1 MITLT
6 NIKQEKVLHIFYAVV
21 FLFFSINSWS
31 QTYATSATT
40 SNTTLSPNEVLT
52 PALAYDGLVSTA
64 AVVKANAGGLF
75 GIGAYNGYI
84 ELQFPGDV
92 PANTTSYIK
101 IATQDNLLTSLL
113 GGSLGTLLANV
124 LGAVLIG
131 NQEFTV
137 SANYNGGSSILSG
150 NSQVVTD
157 FATDKLRIIR
167 NAAGDYLIA
176 ITPNAVYN
184 RIKITNRIGATLLGL
199 GNEKTLSVYEAYYLT
214 NPPACGGSL
223 TTSFSGSGIT
233 LDLLKLNT
241 AGVINPEFAIDAITT
256 NYSELKLGLLGVGAS
271 VEQTVYL
278 GGVSQ
283 TTDVFGIKLSMGG
296 ALLGLDVLNNVTIT
310 ASKGTTVVQS
320 KTLAQLLTLN
330 LLNMQGGVVT
340 TVPMAPAGAVDRITV
355 SFTSLASVGAVAQ
368 NLNFYGITIRTL
380 AVPVITQN
388 NAVCKDGSASIIAAT
403 SVTGA
408 QLKWYSDASGDT
420 LLATTASGAPFVTPG
435 LTAAKTYYVEQ
446 FTTCA
451 GLLLPV
457 VVTVLIPPSAGV
469 IAGEQTICLT
479 KAPAALTSV
488 SADSGVGIS
497 YKWESSP
504 DGIIW
509 TVIPDAVLASYQPD
523 VLLKMTFFHRITT
536 ITSGTTVCSSSP
548 TASIKVLTK
557 NCMVVSNPMVRQR
570 LKNGA

>member
-1 MITLT
+1 M
-6 NIKQEKVLHIFYAVV
+6 KALHIIYAVIL
-21 FLFFSINSWS
+21 LFCSISAWS

-40 SNTTLSPNEVLT
+40 SNTALSPSEVLT

-64 AVVKANAGGLF
+64 AVAKANAGGLL
-75 GIGAYNGYI
+75 GIGAFNGYI

-92 PANTTSYIK
+92 PANTTSYVK

-137 SANYNGGSSILSG
+137 AANYNGGSSIVSG

-214 NPPACGGSL
+214 APPACGGAL
-223 TTSFSGSGIT
+223 TTSFSGTGIT
-233 LDLLKLNT
+233 LDLLKINT

-283 TTDVFGIKLSMGG
+283 ATDVFGIKLSMGG

-320 KTLAQLLTLN
+320 KTLTQLLTLN

-340 TVPMAPAGAVDRITV
+340 TVPMAPLGAVDRITV
-355 SFTSLASVGAVAQ
+355 SFAALASVGAVAQ
-368 NLNFYGITIRTL
+368 NLNFHGITIRTL

-388 NAVCKDGSASIIAAT
+388 NAICKDGTASLIATT
-403 SVTGA
+403 SVAGA

-420 LLATTASGAPFVTPG
+420 LLATTASGVAFVTPG
-435 LTAAKTYYVEQ
+435 LAAAKTYYVEQ

-451 GLLLPV
+451 GLLQPV
-457 VVTVLIPPSAGV
+457 TVTVLVPPSAGI
-469 IAGEQTICLT
+469 IAGEQTVCLT
-479 KAPAALTSV
+479 KTPVGLTSI
-488 SADSGVGIS
+488 SADSGVGIG
-497 YKWESSP
+497 YKWESST
-504 DGIIW
+504 DGNIW
-509 TVIPDAVLASYQPD
+509 TVIDGANLATYQPD
-523 VLLKMTFFHRITT
+523 ILLKTTFFRRTTT

-548 TASIKVLTK
+548 TGSIKVLTK
-557 NCMVVSNPMVRQR
+557 NCMVISNPMVRQR

>member
-21 FLFFSINSWS
+21 FLFSSISSWS
-31 QTYATSATT
+31 QTYATNATT
-40 SNTTLSPNEVLT
+40 SNTVLSPNEVVT
-52 PALAYDGLVSTA
+52 PGLAYDGLVGTA
-64 AVVKANAGGLF
+64 AIVKANAGGLL

-92 PANTTSYIK
+92 PANTTSYVK

-137 SANYNGGSSILSG
+137 GANYNGGLPIVSG
-150 NSQVVTD
+150 NSQVAND

-199 GNEKTLSVYEAYYLT
+199 GNEKTLSVYEAYYIT
-214 NPPACGGSL
+214 NPPACGGLL

-233 LDLLKLNT
+233 LDLLQLGS
-241 AGVINPEFAIDAITT
+241 AGVTNPQNAIDAVTT

-283 TTDVFGIKLSMGG
+283 TTDVFGIGLSMGG
-296 ALLGLDVLNNVTIT
+296 ALLNLDVLNNVTVI
-310 ASKGTTVVQS
+310 ASKGVTVVQS
-320 KTLAQLLTLN
+320 RTLSQLLALN
-330 LLNMQGGVVT
+330 LLNMQDGVVT
-340 TVPMAPAGAVDRITV
+340 TVQMAPLGAVDRITV
-355 SFTSLASVGAVAQ
+355 RFNSLVSVGLVAQ

-380 AVPVITQN
+380 AVPLITQN
-388 NAVCKDGSASIIAAT
+388 NAVCKDGSASIIATT
-403 SVTGA
+403 SVAGA

-435 LTAAKTYYVEQ
+435 LAVTKTYYVEQ

-488 SADSGVGIS
+488 SADSGAGIS

-509 TVIPDAVLASYQPD
+509 TVIPDAILASYQPD
-523 VLLKMTFFHRITT
+523 VLLKTTFFHRITT
-536 ITSGTTVCSSSP
+536 ITSGITVCSSNP
-548 TASIKVLTK
+548 TSSIKVLTK

>member
-1 MITLT
+1 MNTLS
-6 NIKQEKVLHIFYAVV
+6 NIKQEGVLHIFYAVV
-21 FLFFSINSWS
+21 FLFWSISSWS
-31 QTYATSATT
+31 QTYATTATT
-40 SNTTLSPNEVLT
+40 SNTTLSPSEVLT
-52 PALAYDGLVSTA
+52 PALAYDGLIGTA
-64 AVVKANAGGLF
+64 AVVKANAGGLL
-75 GIGAYNGYI
+75 GIGAFNGYI
-84 ELQFPGDV
+84 ELQFPADV
-92 PANTTSYIK
+92 PANTTTYVK

-137 SANYNGGSSILSG
+137 AANYNGGSSIVSG
-150 NSQVVTD
+150 NSQVVAD

-199 GNEKTLSVYEAYYLT
+199 GNEKTLSVYEAYYVT
-214 NPPACGGSL
+214 APPACGGAL
-223 TTSFSGSGIT
+223 TTSFSGTGIT
-233 LDLLKLNT
+233 LDLLKVNT

-340 TVPMAPAGAVDRITV
+340 TVPMAPAGPVDRITV
-355 SFTSLASVGAVAQ
+355 SFAALASVGAVAQ
-368 NLNFYGITIRTL
+368 NLNFHGITIRTL

-388 NAVCKDGSASIIAAT
+388 NAICKDGTASLIATT
-403 SVTGA
+403 SVAGA

-420 LLATTASGAPFVTPG
+420 LLATTASGFPFVTPG
-435 LTAAKTYYVEQ
+435 LSGTKTYYVEQ
-446 FTTCA
+446 FTTCS
-451 GLLLPV
+451 GLLKAV
-457 VVTVLIPPSAGV
+457 VVTVLIPPSAGS
-469 IAGEQTICLT
+469 ISGEQTVCLT
-479 KAPAALTSV
+479 KTPAGLTSLT
-488 SADSGVGIS
+488 ADSGAGIS
-497 YKWESSP
+497 YKWESSL
-504 DGIIW
+504 DGITWDLISGA
-509 TVIPDAVLASYQPD
+509 ILPNYQPD
-523 VLLKMTFFHRITT
+523 ILLKSTFFRRITT
-536 ITSGTTVCSSSP
+536 ITSGSTVCSSNP
-548 TASIKVLTK
+548 TEVIKITTK

>member
-1 MITLT
+1 LITLI
-6 NIKQEKVLHIFYAVV
+6 NIKQVKALHIIYAVIL
-21 FLFFSINSWS
+21 LFCSISGQS

-40 SNTTLSPNEVLT
+40 SNTALSPNEVVT

-64 AVVKANAGGLF
+64 AVVKANAGGLL
-75 GIGAYNGYI
+75 GIGAFNGYI

-92 PANTTSYIK
+92 PANTTSYVK

-137 SANYNGGSSILSG
+137 AANYNGGSSIVSG
-150 NSQVVTD
+150 NSQVAND

-199 GNEKTLSVYEAYYLT
+199 GNEKTLSVYEAYYT
-214 NPPACGGSL
+214 TSAPACGGPL

-233 LDLLKLNT
+233 LDLLQAGS
-241 AGVINPEFAIDAITT
+241 AGVTNPQNAIDAVTT
-256 NYSELKLGLLGVGAS
+256 NYSELKLGLLGIGAS

-278 GGVSQ
+278 SGVSQ
-283 TTDVFGIKLSMGG
+283 STDVFGIGLSMGG
-296 ALLGLDVLNNVTIT
+296 ALLNLDVLNNVTII
-310 ASKGTTVVQS
+310 ASKGVTVVQS
-320 KTLAQLLTLN
+320 RTLSQLLALN

-340 TVPMAPAGAVDRITV
+340 TVQMAPLGAVDRITV
-355 SFTSLASVGAVAQ
+355 RFNSLASVGLVAQ

-380 AVPVITQN
+380 AVPLITQN
-388 NAVCKDGSASIIAAT
+388 NAVCKDGSASIIAT
-403 SVTGA
+403 TTVTGA

-420 LLATTASGAPFVTPG
+420 LLATTASGVPFVTPG
-435 LTAAKTYYVEQ
+435 LAAVKTYYVEQ

-457 VVTVLIPPSAGV
+457 TVTVLIPPSAGI
-469 IAGEQTICLT
+469 IAGEQTVCLT
-479 KAPAALTSV
+479 KAPVGLTSI
-488 SADSGVGIS
+488 SADSGVGIG

-504 DGIIW
+504 DGNIW
-509 TVIPDAVLASYQPD
+509 TVIDGANLATYQPD
-523 VLLKMTFFHRITT
+523 ILLKTTFFRRITT
-536 ITSGTTVCSSSP
+536 ITSGVTVCSSSP
-548 TASIKVLTK
+548 TLSIKVLTK
-557 NCMVVSNPMVRQR
+557 NCMVISNPMVRQR